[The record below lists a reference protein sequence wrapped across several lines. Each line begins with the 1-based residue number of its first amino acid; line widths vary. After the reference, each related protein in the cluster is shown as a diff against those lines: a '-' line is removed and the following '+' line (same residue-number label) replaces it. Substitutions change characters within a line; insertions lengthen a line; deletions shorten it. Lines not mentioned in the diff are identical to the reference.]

1 MVVEKVR
8 INSRIVIGLNSAFI
22 RLNTCRI
29 ARFHKAIAKV
39 TGFGKASIA
48 EDVLVNDIKYWRTVT
63 FSQEGER
70 NINISFPYLNDKS
83 VLKSPIEFFADSIVD
98 INAVEALAR
107 RITEE
112 LIKANQT

>member
-1 MVVEKVR
+1 MVVERVR
-8 INSRIVIGLNSAFI
+8 INSRIVAGLNSVFT

-29 ARFHKAIAKV
+29 ARFHKAIARV
-39 TGFGKASIA
+39 TGFGKVFIA
-48 EDVLVNDIKYWRTVT
+48 EDILVNGIKCWRTVT
-63 FSQEGER
+63 FSIQGER

-83 VLKSPIEFFADSIVD
+83 VLKSPIEFFADSIVNV
-98 INAVEALAR
+98 NAVESLVR